1 MKILK
6 EACLHSSNPVQLNFN
21 LTNVRQNFA
30 LLIRICALRNHGML
44 LLYWHQH
51 NKIIWRQGKDLE
63 IYSHREFDQYT
74 EDLVYALLIIFI
86 LRISILKHDLGKI
99 LSNEFFCVCLVNDFR
114 SNYNSIVYFLC
125 LSFEKNSVGFLIYKK
140 NQITVIFPV
149 SQIWTEFY
157 FLFQRSRQADLNSSV
172 ETAELFM
179 SLTLCQL
186 PHLWRRMFYSFI
198 SFRVLLCTC
207 FYH

>member
-140 NQITVIFPV
+140 KPNNCYISSQSNLNWILLPV
-149 SQIWTEFY
+149 SKVKAGWPQQQCGDCWIIHVIDFVSASTFVEKDV
-157 FLFQRSRQADLNSSV
+157 LFIYL
-172 ETAELFM
+172 
-179 SLTLCQL
+179 
-186 PHLWRRMFYSFI
+186 I
-198 SFRVLLCTC
+198 
-207 FYH
+207 